1 MRENDIFLL
10 VVDILQNTFLMPKI
24 ESWFN
29 VDNDEIHL
37 RHKISNFFLFGK
49 PT

>member
-1 MRENDIFLL
+1 MREDDIFLL

-24 ESWFN
+24 ESWFD

-37 RHKISNFFLFGK
+37 RHKISIFSLW
-49 PT
+49 